1 MPGPFGIDS
10 ALPLLHPAEVAAG
23 LERLAQPP
31 DWLSAMEDSAR
42 VRADLEREVPE
53 LTSGDLKL
61 VGCKFKRAHV
71 DDGRWT
77 TLHRIKVENPE
88 GEVREIDLHGVLV
101 QADETAP
108 GHLSPPVP
116 FGSSG
121 WHRFLPGVG
130 LEISL
135 QPADVAMPSLPT
147 LADPALAAAFL
158 QVALRDSAPG
168 LAGLEI
174 TTCTPTVM
182 RYREGL
188 RCTIR
193 YEIEYAPG
201 AASEAW
207 PDSVIAKIYEGD
219 EGRATFEV
227 MSSLWGTALRTS
239 SAVTISEPLSWMP
252 SERVLLQRRLA
263 GDRTLKDHIKT
274 AFDAGWESGVESL
287 VGPVAKA
294 GRGLAELHTSGAT
307 AGEPVTWDDQ
317 MATLQ
322 AATDQLVEVV
332 PALAGALLPLVTGLK
347 AAAAVT
353 PSEDLVPTHRSFR
366 PAQILLSGEDIAFL
380 DFDGF
385 CRAEPGLDLA
395 LFRTTLCDLAL
406 RSVTREDTLTLD
418 PVVRERYL
426 TDLDS
431 LCATFLNGYR
441 EVADVDEARLALW
454 DVLTGAKDILD
465 CWRKVKFEHLDR
477 RIEFLRRR
485 LAARPPADQSPPAS
499 FGEDAPQGP
508 LRPHTP
514 HPTRRSVGHPSV
526 RQLGARGRRG
536 REHRL
541 GA

>member
-23 LERLAQPP
+23 LERLSQPP
-31 DWLSAMEDSAR
+31 DWLSAVEDPAR

-53 LTSGDLKL
+53 LISGDLTL
-61 VGCKFKRAHV
+61 VACKFKRAYV
-71 DDGRWT
+71 DDGSWT
-77 TLHRIKVENPE
+77 TLHRIKVQNSE

-101 QADETAP
+101 QADRMAP
-108 GHLSPPVP
+108 GQQSPPAP

-147 LADPALAAAFL
+147 LSDPGSAAAFL
-158 QVALRDSAPG
+158 QVALRDSTPRS
-168 LAGLEI
+168 AGLEI
-174 TTCTPTVM
+174 TRCTPTVM

-193 YEIEYAPG
+193 YEIEYDPEV
-201 AASEAW
+201 ASEAW
-207 PDSVIAKIYEGD
+207 PESVIAKVYEGD
-219 EGRATFEV
+219 EGQATFET
-227 MSSLWGTALRTS
+227 MSALWSTALRTS
-239 SAVTISEPLSWMP
+239 PAVTIAEPLAWLP
-252 SERVLLQRRLA
+252 RQRVLLQRRLA

-274 AFDAGWESGVESL
+274 AFDAGWESGLEAL
-287 VGPVAKA
+287 VGPVSRA

-307 AGEPVTWDDQ
+307 TGKPVTWDDQ

-332 PALAGALLPLVTGLK
+332 PALAGALLPLVAGLK
-347 AAAAVT
+347 AAAAAT

-366 PAQILLSGEDIAFL
+366 PAQILMSGEDIAFL

-406 RSVTREDTLTLD
+406 RAVTRDDALTLD
-418 PVVRERYL
+418 PVVRDRYL
-426 TDLDS
+426 TDLDG
-431 LCATFLNGYR
+431 LCATFLSGYR
-441 EVADVDEARLALW
+441 EVADVAEPRLALW

-477 RIEFLRRR
+477 RIEFLRRQ
-485 LAARPPADQSPPAS
+485 LAAR
-499 FGEDAPQGP
+499 
-508 LRPHTP
+508 LR
-514 HPTRRSVGHPSV
+514 
-526 RQLGARGRRG
+526 
-536 REHRL
+536 
-541 GA
+541 